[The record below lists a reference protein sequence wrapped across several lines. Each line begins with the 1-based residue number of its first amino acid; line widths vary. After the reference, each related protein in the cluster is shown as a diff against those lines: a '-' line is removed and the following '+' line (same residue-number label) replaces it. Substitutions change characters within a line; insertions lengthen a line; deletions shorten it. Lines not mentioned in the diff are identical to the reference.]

1 MEIESRR
8 RDDVEE
14 RCTCIVDVKIE
25 QQSVINATSER
36 RFLSTL
42 TFLLIAHH
50 LFVLQG
56 SRDRTFGLSGVKI
69 EVEILIHF
77 LYFFLK
83 IKMWLN

>member
-8 RDDVEE
+8 RDGIEE

-25 QQSVINATSER
+25 EQSVINATTER

-50 LFVLQG
+50 LFALQG

-69 EVEILIHF
+69 EVEIESLPLF
-77 LYFFLK
+77 LF
-83 IKMWLN
+83 